1 MADEYVVRIVLDG
14 VDNASDDIEKVGDEI
29 EELGNSTKGLN
40 FDMMAF
46 TGGMA
51 LTVGAL
57 NQFTG
62 GLRKSLGAAE
72 RLGVGT
78 EESREQLATYLDL
91 IELFVGPLEAII
103 ALFVLVGGAM
113 TVVGTSAFQASAASI
128 GLTTAASALGLT
140 LGGLVAIIVG
150 VTLAVVALGVAFIFY
165 RDEVN
170 SFARELRQMADFSD
184 ELNAALKRVIDTING
199 VGNAIRSSGNLV
211 ENFDGKLRNS
221 ISGAGGSITRL
232 AGPVQ

>member
-14 VDNASDDIEKVGDEI
+14 VDNASDDIQNVNEEL

-78 EESREQLATYLDL
+78 EESREQLATYLDI

-103 ALFVLVGGAM
+103 ALFVILGGAM
-113 TVVGTSAFQASAASI
+113 TVVGTSAFQASAASM
-128 GLTTAASALGLT
+128 GLTSAASALGLT
-140 LGGLVAIIVG
+140 LGGLVAGIV
-150 VTLAVVALGVAFIFY
+150 VLTLAIVAFGVALVFY

-170 SFARELRQMADFSD
+170 SYARELRQMADYSD

-199 VGNAIRSSGNLV
+199 VGNAIRSSGGNLV

-221 ISGAGGSITRL
+221 LGGAGGSITRL
-232 AGPVQ
+232 A

>member
-14 VDNASDDIEKVGDEI
+14 VDNASDDIQNVNEELD
-29 EELGNSTKGLN
+29 ELGNSTKGLN

-78 EESREQLATYLDL
+78 EETREQLGTYLDL

-103 ALFVLVGGAM
+103 ALFVLLGGAM
-113 TVVGTSAFQASAASI
+113 TVVGTTAFQTTAASM

-140 LGGLVAIIVG
+140 LGGLVAGIV
-150 VTLAVVALGVAFIFY
+150 VLTLAIVAFGVALVFY

-170 SFARELRQMADFSD
+170 SYARELRQMADYSD

-199 VGNAIRSSGNLV
+199 VGNAIRSSGGNLV

-221 ISGAGGSITRL
+221 LGGAGGSITRL
-232 AGPVQ
+232 A

>member
-14 VDNASDDIEKVGDEI
+14 VDNASDDIEKVGNEL

-199 VGNAIRSSGNLV
+199 VGNAIRSSGGNLV
-211 ENFDGKLRNS
+211 ESFDNKLRNG
-221 ISGAGGSITRL
+221 IGGAGGSITRL
-232 AGPVQ
+232 A